1 MTDAEIRERS
11 TLTLL
16 RIIARQEDEIEGLR
30 KTLAST
36 AQVDADAEKREAD
49 AVSAE
54 HLHSQEW
61 SKSLPTITPAYFRE
75 VADGLANQN
84 SHYERVA
91 ARFAASADM
100 LQKMRDIAGFTRD
113 ASDLDMRIINRVAV
127 AAVARAEEQP

>member
-1 MTDAEIRERS
+1 
-11 TLTLL
+11 LTLL
-16 RIIARQEDEIEGLR
+16 RIIVRQEDEIEGLR

-36 AQVDADAEKREAD
+36 AQVAADAEKRACEEA
-49 AVSAE
+49 
-54 HLHSQEW
+54 QEW
-61 SKSLPTITPAYFRE
+61 SKSLPTITPAYLRE